1 MTTSTIFPTNP
12 PVSGILGNL
21 KRRYDEGLSEY
32 HTAIAVHIW
41 VNLDPQGDEPII
53 ECDAFGVPCPE
64 CESDIGEQCTTG
76 DDTPHRERTLV
87 AAAIRVLF
95 KKGIES

>member
-1 MTTSTIFPTNP
+1 MTISTIFPTNP

-21 KRRYDEGLSEY
+21 KRRFDAHSSDEVTSIEVNVW
-32 HTAIAVHIW
+32 I
-41 VNLDPQGDEPII
+41 NLDPQGDEPLI
-53 ECDAFGVPCPE
+53 ECDVFDVPCPE
-64 CESDIGEQCTTG
+64 CESGVGESCTTG
-76 DDTPHRERTLV
+76 DDTPHRERTMV